1 MKKALVIIDVQN
13 DYFSEGAHELYEP
26 DKALDMIQ
34 KLIHSFRKKN
44 EGIYYIQQISDG
56 SSNFFRPNTVG
67 CQIHE
72 KIKPQDNDK
81 IIVKHYPS
89 SFLGTTLHEEL
100 QKDEVDELVVCGMM
114 THMCVDT
121 TVRVAKDYGYK
132 MILIS
137 DGCATNDLEI
147 NGRKIEA
154 TVVQDTYLASLKHY
168 FADIMTCEEFLEIQK

>member
-13 DYFSEGAHELYEP
+13 DYFPGGAYELYEP

-34 KLIHSFRKKN
+34 KLIHSFRTKN
-44 EGIYYIQQISDG
+44 EKIYYVQHISGESG
-56 SSNFFRPNTVG
+56 SFFLPNTVG
-67 CQIHE
+67 CLIHE

-100 QKDEVDELVVCGMM
+100 QQDEIDELVVCGMM